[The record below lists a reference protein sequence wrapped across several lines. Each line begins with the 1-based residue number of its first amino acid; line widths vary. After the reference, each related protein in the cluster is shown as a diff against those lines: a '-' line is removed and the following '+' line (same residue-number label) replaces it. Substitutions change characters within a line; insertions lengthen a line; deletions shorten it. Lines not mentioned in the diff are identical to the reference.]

1 MRLYQR
7 GSVWYI
13 DYSFKGKRVRKRI
26 GPSRERA
33 EEILKRINRK
43 IRKGNTEG
51 LDRQTFLL
59 FEKVCDEYLN
69 YSAANKAKS
78 SYRRDQISITNLLN
92 VFRGRLI
99 TDITA
104 YELEQYKNQ
113 RRRKVQP
120 ATVNRELACIK
131 HMFTKALDWK
141 LIKENTT
148 KCVKLFK
155 EPPGRIRYLS
165 EEEMKRL
172 LDCCRKYLK
181 PIVMMALNTGMRKS
195 EILALKWSDVDM
207 INRMIKITNSK
218 NNETRYVPINDN
230 LFATLIKMSHC
241 SAGEKKIFTWDNGK
255 PIKYI
260 NNGFYNAMKRANIT
274 NFRFHDLRHTFASH
288 LVMKGVD
295 IRIIQQLLGH
305 KTLAMTMRYSH
316 VSNDAMKAAV
326 DKLNLASIMAQK

>member
-7 GSVWYI
+7 SSVWYI
-13 DYSFKGKRVRKRI
+13 DYSFNGKRVRKRI
-26 GPSRERA
+26 GPSREHA
-33 EEILKRINRK
+33 EDFLAEITRK
-43 IRKGNTEG
+43 IRKGNTKG
-51 LDRQTFLL
+51 LDRQDFLF

-69 YSAANKAKS
+69 YSKANKAKS
-78 SYRRDQISITNLLN
+78 SYRRDQISISNLLN
-92 VFRGRLI
+92 AFCGKLI

-104 YELEQYKNQ
+104 YELERYKNK
-113 RRRKVQP
+113 RRDKVKP

-131 HMFTKALDWK
+131 HMFTKAFDWE

-172 LDCCRKYLK
+172 LDCCRKYLR
-181 PIVMMALNTGMRKS
+181 PIVVMALNTGMRKS

-218 NNETRYVPINDN
+218 NNETRYVPINDT
-230 LFATLIKMSHC
+230 LFATLIKMPNC
-241 SAGEKKIFTWDNGK
+241 STGEMKVFAWDNGK

-260 NNGFYNAMKRANIT
+260 NNGFYNAMKRANII

-326 DKLNLASIMAQK
+326 DKLDLVRIMAQK